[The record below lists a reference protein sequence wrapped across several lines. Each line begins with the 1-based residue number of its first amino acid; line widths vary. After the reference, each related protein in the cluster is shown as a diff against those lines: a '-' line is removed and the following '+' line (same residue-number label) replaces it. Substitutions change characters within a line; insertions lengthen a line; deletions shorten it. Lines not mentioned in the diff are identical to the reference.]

1 MAEEKEKAVKAEK
14 KSEKPAKKKKEKSH
28 KISGYF
34 RDLKSELK
42 KITWYSA
49 HDTLQNSVWVVA
61 ALIILTAVIGGVNW
75 GFAQIMLLLGRLV

>member
-1 MAEEKEKAVKAEK
+1 MAEEKEKAVKTEK
-14 KSEKPAKKKKEKSH
+14 KSVKPAKKKKEKSH

-34 RDLKSELK
+34 SELK

>member
-14 KSEKPAKKKKEKSH
+14 KPAKPAKKKEKSH
-28 KISGYF
+28 KISGFF

-49 HDTLQNSVWVVA
+49 HDTIQNSIWVVA
-61 ALIILTAVIGGVNW
+61 ALIVLTAIIGGVNW